1 MISTKAVKI
10 DSLGEVIEGL
20 KHQFQT
26 IACKYESVDKIIS
39 NYVDKDFKI
48 FKKDLSDLLV
58 EKISLISSEMKKL
71 LKNEDYLDSIL
82 KDGNLRANKMANEN
96 LTKLKNI
103 IGLFKS

>member
-1 MISTKAVKI
+1 MGNKKGRI
-10 DSLGEVIEGL
+10 
-20 KHQFQT
+20 
-26 IACKYESVDKIIS
+26 
-39 NYVDKDFKI
+39 DFKI

-71 LKNEDYLDSIL
+71 LKNEDYLDSII
-82 KDGNLRANKMANEN
+82 KDGNLRANKMANES